1 MNRAKLYQAVE
12 FAHAAASNATL
23 AASYD
28 KIKPERAEYFA
39 RLSEE
44 AAYALI
50 EALFEA
56 RLQTINADDVLKAL
70 APIIETLNPQR
81 REAA

>member
-1 MNRAKLYQAVE
+1 MNRALLFAAVDK
-12 FAHAAASNATL
+12 AHAAAHNATL

-28 KIKPERAEYFA
+28 KINPTKAAQYR

-44 AAYALI
+44 AFYAGI

-56 RLQTINADDVLKAL
+56 RLSSPAI
-70 APIIETLNPQR
+70 R
-81 REAA
+81 AATQPERLVA

>member
-1 MNRAKLYQAVE
+1 MNRPCLFKAVE
-12 FAHAAASNATL
+12 FAHAAAHNATL

-28 KIKPERAEYFA
+28 KINPTKAAQFR

-44 AAYALI
+44 AFYAGI

-56 RLQTINADDVLKAL
+56 DLTFPAITEQK
-70 APIIETLNPQR
+70 
-81 REAA
+81 EAA

>member
-1 MNRAKLYQAVE
+1 MNRAKLMAAVE
-12 FAHAAASNATL
+12 FAHAAAHNATV

-28 KIKPERAEYFA
+28 RINPERAEYFA

-44 AAYALI
+44 AAYAVI

-56 RLQTINADDVLKAL
+56 RLSSPAIRAATQPEQK
-70 APIIETLNPQR
+70 
-81 REAA
+81 EAA

>member
-1 MNRAKLYQAVE
+1 MNRSKLFYAVDL
-12 FAHAAASNATL
+12 AHAAAHNATL

-28 KIKPERAEYFA
+28 KINPTKAERYR

-44 AAYALI
+44 AFYAGI

-56 RLQTINADDVLKAL
+56 DLSAPANTETERLVA
-70 APIIETLNPQR
+70 
-81 REAA
+81 

>member
-1 MNRAKLYQAVE
+1 MNRPSLFKAVE
-12 FAHAAASNATL
+12 FAHAAAHNATL

-28 KIKPERAEYFA
+28 KINPTKAAQFR

-44 AAYALI
+44 AFYAGI

-56 RLQTINADDVLKAL
+56 DLTQPAITEQKDL
-70 APIIETLNPQR
+70 A
-81 REAA
+81 A